1 MYSPTESKIYRRGSN
16 FISYLFETKEQAN
29 KAKDMFLDIYQSRG
43 IAVVFDIHE
52 TRKRKFWVLKIS
64 WE

>member
-1 MYSPTESKIYRRGSN
+1 MYSPTENKVYRRGSN
-16 FISYLFETKEQAN
+16 FISYLYETEEQAN
-29 KAKDMFLDIYQSRG
+29 RAKDMFLDIYEKKG
-43 IAVVFDIHE
+43 IACVFDIHE